1 MESAAKRPKLETGED
16 SFHDYLQTK
25 DPQVSER
32 QVESSNNVT
41 TVQYSLDSIPK
52 EIIHEICQLLSVRDK
67 LCLRLVN
74 RRLYTICSDPRLL
87 SRVVI
92 DDAYHKTN
100 GLYIRSVIKTCQPHV
115 ESLSLRGHIPF
126 SQYQSIILNCRN
138 VNELNLYGF
147 EIKHSALQ
155 KVVSGLPHLRVL
167 TINYESDD
175 SSLDMESLSSLSH
188 LKKLV
193 VILHA
198 WARSLF
204 EKWLRNKCLPHDLVV
219 VNKGYSIDLRNSS
232 VYPPPIP
239 HTAHF
244 TLYSR
249 YRRPLNFAFRDVPEY
264 TLQCGPTSSSVNAIT
279 ANGELEIKLSDVI
292 TPTGGPDRCGTFNDR
307 SIPTGLPVYDN
318 HFGANVTLL
327 NFAYVTVSLETFRH
341 IMQATPNLLEVS
353 LFQST
358 ITYSL
363 DAYLVPLSE
372 HCLHLKGLN
381 VARVFTK
388 ATTGDHLT
396 IDKEH
401 FWDILSRIKY
411 LESLTISCCSLL
423 PPISD
428 SQSVDGGSSRVSHI
442 SDIDYTAR
450 DVMINFIK
458 SMTRLRGIHIIHCK
472 GVQCTECCEYNY
484 STEFVNHGAQY
495 LIRQHLLPMVSNLT
509 RLCYLR
515 IDFPPP
521 RMSGICIVQLEEI
534 LHNCQQLSALI
545 IINADV
551 TLPADPAIY
560 SSLIHLMLDTERTN
574 ISLSFINA
582 LAINSRKQLKHFAFV
597 GNVEEDILMEL
608 VESCSF
614 VTFYMSSR
622 SFRKRKETR
631 SLARK
636 KYQYCNISKYG
647 LPSKL
652 DDTDFGD
659 LHNGRY

>member
-1 MESAAKRPKLETGED
+1 MESAAKRPRLDTGED

-25 DPQVSER
+25 DPQVSEC
-32 QVESSNNVT
+32 QVESSDNVI

-52 EIIHEICQLLSVRDK
+52 EIILEICGLLSVRDK

-74 RRLYTICSDPRLL
+74 RRLYTICSDPCLL
-87 SRVVI
+87 SCVVV

-100 GLYIRSVIKTCQPHV
+100 SSYIKSVIKTCQPHV

-138 VNELNLYGF
+138 IIELNLYGF
-147 EIKHSALQ
+147 EIKQSALQ
-155 KVVSGLPHLRVL
+155 KVVSRLPHLQAL
-167 TINYESDD
+167 TINNESDD

-193 VILHA
+193 IILHA

-219 VNKGYSIDLRNSS
+219 VNKGYSIDLRSS
-232 VYPPPIP
+232 AVYPPSIP

-264 TLQCGPTSSSVNAIT
+264 TLQCGPTSSSVNAVT
-279 ANGELEIKLSDVI
+279 ANGKLEIKLCDVI

-318 HFGANVTLL
+318 HFGVNVTVL
-327 NFAYVTVSLETFRH
+327 NFAYVTVLLETFRH
-341 IMQATPNLLEVS
+341 IMQTTPNLLEVS
-353 LFQST
+353 LFWST

-381 VARVFTK
+381 VAGVFTK

-428 SQSVDGGSSRVSHI
+428 SQSVDGGSTRVSHI
-442 SDIDYTAR
+442 PDIDFTAR

-472 GVQCTECCEYNY
+472 GDQCNECRTHNCFG
-484 STEFVNHGAQY
+484 FVNHGAQY
-495 LIRQHLLPMVSNLT
+495 LIKQHLLPMVSNLT
-509 RLCYLR
+509 RLHYLR
-515 IDFPPP
+515 VDFAPS
-521 RMSGICIVQLEEI
+521 RMSCCVVELEEI
-534 LHNCQQLSALI
+534 LHNCQQLSVLI
-545 IINADV
+545 ITNADV
-551 TLPADPAIY
+551 TLPADPPIY
-560 SSLIHLMLDTERTN
+560 SSLTHLMLDTEGTT
-574 ISLSFINA
+574 ISLSFVNA
-582 LAINSRKQLKHFAFV
+582 LAINSRKLLKHFAFA
-597 GNVEEDILMEL
+597 GNVEEDVLMEL

-622 SFRKRKETR
+622 SIRKRKEMM
-631 SLARK
+631 SFARK
-636 KYQYCNISKYG
+636 KYQYFNISKDE
-647 LPSKL
+647 LHPLL
-652 DDTDFGD
+652 DDTDFGN
-659 LHNGRY
+659 LHNNRYY

>member
-32 QVESSNNVT
+32 QVESSDNVT

-52 EIIHEICQLLSVRDK
+52 EIIHEISGLLSVRDK

-74 RRLYTICSDPRLL
+74 RRLYTICSDPCLL
-87 SRVVI
+87 SCVVV

-100 GLYIRSVIKTCQPHV
+100 SSYIKSVIKTCQPHV

-138 VNELNLYGF
+138 IIELNLYGF
-147 EIKHSALQ
+147 EIKQSALQ
-155 KVVSGLPHLRVL
+155 KVVSRLPHLQAL
-167 TINYESDD
+167 TINNESGD
-175 SSLDMESLSSLSH
+175 SSLDVESLSSLSH

-193 VILHA
+193 IILHA

-219 VNKGYSIDLRNSS
+219 VNKGCSIDLRSSS

-264 TLQCGPTSSSVNAIT
+264 TLQCGPTSSSVNAVT
-279 ANGELEIKLSDVI
+279 ANGKLEIKLCDVI

-318 HFGANVTLL
+318 HFGANVTVL
-327 NFAYVTVSLETFRH
+327 NFAYVTVSLEAFRH

-353 LFQST
+353 LFRST

-381 VARVFTK
+381 VAGVFTK

-401 FWDILSRIKY
+401 FWDILSRLKY

-428 SQSVDGGSSRVSHI
+428 SQSVDGGSTRVSHI
-442 SDIDYTAR
+442 PDIDFTAR

-472 GVQCTECCEYNY
+472 GDQCNECRTHNCFG
-484 STEFVNHGAQY
+484 FVNHGAQY
-495 LIRQHLLPMVSNLT
+495 LIKQHLLPMVSNLT
-509 RLCYLR
+509 RLHYLR
-515 IDFPPP
+515 VDFAPS
-521 RMSGICIVQLEEI
+521 RMSCCVVELEEI
-534 LHNCQQLSALI
+534 LHNCQQLSVLI
-545 IINADV
+545 ITNADV
-551 TLPADPAIY
+551 TLPADPPIY
-560 SSLIHLMLDTERTN
+560 SSLTHLMLDTEGTT
-574 ISLSFINA
+574 ISLSFVNA
-582 LAINSRKQLKHFAFV
+582 LAINSRKLLKHFAFA
-597 GNVEEDILMEL
+597 GNVEEDVLMEL

-622 SFRKRKETR
+622 SIRKRKEMM
-631 SLARK
+631 SFARK
-636 KYQYCNISKYG
+636 KYQYFNISKDE
-647 LPSKL
+647 LHPLL
-652 DDTDFGD
+652 DDTDFGN
-659 LHNGRY
+659 LHNNRYY